1 MNAIFSIIEDINQRL
16 VQKWIKD
23 VHISGTTDFFL
34 TAISS
39 LIGRVKFM
47 NALSG
52 TRMPQE
58 EEMPNQ
64 MALKSGGF
72 FTVLFRRATTWQ

>member
-64 MALKSGGF
+64 MGPL
-72 FTVLFRRATTWQ
+72 